1 MGHPGLGVKEQF
13 SEHGESSGVLGRGS
27 PKLPLSWPDGESPG
41 AAVGGCEQR
50 LSCNTRLWQ
59 RPRGQ
64 DPRTENPARGLA
76 SSMAR
81 WESWFKLLLAEA

>member
-41 AAVGGCEQR
+41 DAVGG
-50 LSCNTRLWQ
+50 W
-59 RPRGQ
+59 
-64 DPRTENPARGLA
+64 
-76 SSMAR
+76 
-81 WESWFKLLLAEA
+81 